1 MIEFEIENNG
11 SFAYE
16 VMLFASSVKIRF
28 YGKNYNKNRR
38 LCYNKKYN
46 LQ

>member
-16 VMLFASSVKIRF
+16 VMLFASYQNKILWQ
-28 YGKNYNKNRR
+28 K
-38 LCYNKKYN
+38 L
-46 LQ
+46 

>member
-16 VMLFASSVKIRF
+16 VMLFAAVKIRF
-28 YGKNYNKNRR
+28 YGKNYNKI
-38 LCYNKKYN
+38 LKTM
-46 LQ
+46 L